1 MNIGRC
7 KRRKYAYWAA
17 LLSILIFGLNR
28 VTWAERLP
36 IKAYTTVDG
45 LACNNINK
53 IVRDSRGFIWFCTA
67 DGLSRFDGYSFTNLG
82 TDLGLP
88 HSEVMDLLE
97 TREGEYWVAT
107 KGGLVRFNPK
117 SPPEHRVIYENEPR
131 PAKPMFTVV
140 LSLDGDAFSSAITT
154 LVQNHFGEIWCGTRN
169 GLYRLDVQ
177 DGKFSLRPIDIGL
190 PPDWGEGRNITD
202 LLEGCD
208 GSLWV
213 AAPSGLYRRW
223 PDGSSAHYTK
233 KDGLPDNYLHD
244 LLEDHDGQL
253 WAGTRYGGFFR
264 FVPDQTHKPP
274 VIAASYATREGM
286 TTPWV
291 FQLFEASD
299 HSFWVATARGLLQFF
314 PNRDL
319 HGRWFHCYSERN
331 GLSYYD
337 ITALSEDLGGSLW
350 LGTNTAGAMKLERHG
365 FTTYDQH
372 DGLTTVSSILQD
384 GTGAVCFRG
393 SVFGDEHKSFFEGAK
408 QDPIG
413 RKPDYH
419 HTRLGKFDGRRF
431 TCFMPNG
438 VSDLG
443 WKGEGVTL
451 RTRNGE
457 WWIGSASGLYRFPPT
472 DNFEQIKTAR
482 PIAVYS
488 AKDGLGTNDPYR
500 LFEDSHGN
508 VWISNMSSRFLSLW
522 MRETESIR
530 DVSSSLDIP
539 PDDRLPR
546 SFGEDR
552 FRNVWIGFN
561 GRLVRYHDGK
571 FNVLTE
577 SDGIPPGVITSV
589 YSDRVGRLWLAS
601 ARSGLIRVDHP
612 EAQQPEFVPYS
623 IEQGLSSNSTEILS
637 EQLIVED
644 LQGHIYIGTG
654 RGLDR
659 LDPITG
665 QFKHFTTADGL
676 APGSFRTCF
685 RDNSGGL
692 WFGLTGGLSHLVP
705 AAEERVELPPPILIS
720 GVQVAG
726 ARRFISA
733 LGETEIVVAD
743 LPADQNDVQIDFTGL
758 SFAPGEKLYYQY
770 LLEGAESGWGSPTEQ
785 RSVNY
790 RLSPGRYRFLVRAV
804 NSDGVFSATPA
815 MLAFR
820 ILPPFWQRWW
830 FVSICAVALTLV
842 LYTLYRYRIAR
853 LVELE
858 RVRTRIASDLHDDI
872 GANLSLIAG
881 MSDVLRQQ
889 APLEEPSISER
900 LALIA
905 TVSRRSVDAM
915 SDIVWAVNPNRDH
928 LSDLTGRMRRFA
940 NETLGARGIQFRFE
954 SPGFDDDTK
963 IASDVRRELFLIFKE
978 AMNNI
983 ARHSECRLA
992 EISLR
997 SEGGQ
1002 AYLKV
1007 SDDGR
1012 GFDVDHAECG
1022 QGLASIRKRAN
1033 NIGAELLL
1041 VSSPGQGATIL
1052 VKAPLK

>member
-1 MNIGRC
+1 M
-7 KRRKYAYWAA
+7 AYSFSAA
-17 LLSILIFGLNR
+17 CMSVLIPLLSII
-28 VTWAERLP
+28 VQAERLP

-67 DGLSRFDGYSFTNLG
+67 DGLSRFDGYSFTNFG
-82 TDLGLP
+82 ADQGLP
-88 HSEVMDLLE
+88 HSEVTDLLE
-97 TREGEYWVAT
+97 TREGEYWLAT
-107 KGGLVRFNPK
+107 TGGLVRFNPK
-117 SPPEHRVIYENEPR
+117 SPPEHRVVYQNDVR
-131 PAKPMFTVV
+131 PGAKPMFTVV
-140 LSLDGDAFSSAITT
+140 VPLDRNPFSESVTV
-154 LVQNHFGEIWCGTRN
+154 LLQDQGGEIWCGTRR
-169 GLYRLDVQ
+169 GVHRLEVRD
-177 DGKFSLRPIDIGL
+177 DKFTLRPVDIGM
-190 PPDWGEGRNITD
+190 PADWGEGCYITD
-202 LLEGCD
+202 LLEGRD

-233 KDGLPDNYLHD
+233 QDGLPDNYLHD
-244 LLEDHDGQL
+244 LLEDHEGQL

-264 FVPDQTHKPP
+264 FVPGQTHKPP
-274 VIAASYATREGM
+274 VIAASYSTREGM
-286 TTPWV
+286 PTSWV

-299 HSFWVATARGLLQFF
+299 HTFWVATARGLLQFF
-314 PNRDL
+314 PNRDA

-331 GLSYYD
+331 GLSYCD
-337 ITALSEDLGGSLW
+337 ITALNEDPGRSLW

-365 FTTYDQH
+365 FITYDQR
-372 DGLTTVSSILQD
+372 DGLTTVTSILQD

-393 SVFGDEHKSFFEGAK
+393 SVFGDEHKSFFEGV
-408 QDPIG
+408 QQGPLG
-413 RKPDYH
+413 RMMDYH

-457 WWIGSASGLYRFPPT
+457 WWIGSASGLYRFPPS
-472 DNFEQIKTAR
+472 DNFDQIKTAR
-482 PIAVYS
+482 PTAVYS

-508 VWISNMSSRFLSLW
+508 IWISTMSFKPLSIW
-522 MRETESIR
+522 MRETETIR
-530 DVSSSLDIP
+530 NLSSSLDLP
-539 PDDRLPR
+539 RDDRLPR
-546 SFGEDR
+546 SFAEDH

-561 GRLVRYHDGK
+561 GHLVRYNDGT
-571 FNVLTE
+571 FNVFTA
-577 SDGIPPGVITSV
+577 SDGIPPGIITSV
-589 YSDRVGRLWLAS
+589 YADRAGRLWLAS
-601 ARSGLIRVDHP
+601 ARSGLIRIDHP
-612 EAQQPEFVPYS
+612 EAERPEFACYTS
-623 IEQGLSSNSTEILS
+623 AQGLSSNSTEISS

-644 LQGHIYIGTG
+644 LQGHIYICTE

-665 QFKHFTTADGL
+665 HFKHFTTADGL
-676 APGSFRTCF
+676 ASGSFRTCF
-685 RDNSGGL
+685 RDKDGGL
-692 WFGLTGGLSHLVP
+692 WFGLTSGLSHLMP
-705 AAEERVELPPPILIS
+705 APDDRTEPPPPVLIS
-720 GVQVAG
+720 GVQVG
-726 ARRFISA
+726 GSRRFISA
-733 LGETEIVVAD
+733 LGETEIVLTD
-743 LPADQNDVQIDFTGL
+743 LAADQNDMQIDFIGL
-758 SFAPGEKLYYQY
+758 SFAPGEQLRYQY
-770 LLEGAESGWGSPTEQ
+770 ELEGTESGWGSPTDQ

-790 RLSPGRYRFLVRAV
+790 RLAPGRYRFLVRAV
-804 NSDGVFSATPA
+804 NSDGVFSTTPA
-815 MLAFR
+815 ILAFR
-820 ILPPFWQRWW
+820 ILPPFWERSW
-830 FVSICAVALTLV
+830 FLAISALALTLV

-881 MSDVLRQQ
+881 LSDVLRQQ
-889 APLEEPSISER
+889 AKLEEPTISER

-905 TVSRRSVDAM
+905 AVSRRSVDAM

-940 NETLGARGIQFRFE
+940 NETLGPRGIGFRFE
-954 SPGFDDDTK
+954 SPDFDDDTK
-963 IASDVRRELFLIFKE
+963 IGSDARRELFLIFKE
-978 AMNNI
+978 AVNNI
-983 ARHSECRLA
+983 ARHSECRFA

-997 SEGGQ
+997 TEGGQ
-1002 AYLKV
+1002 AFLKV
-1007 SDDGR
+1007 RDDGR
-1012 GFDVDHAECG
+1012 GFNVDRADCG

-1041 VSSPGQGATIL
+1041 VSRPGQGATIL